1 MIEELIRN
9 YLWMHF
15 PENSHVRAFLILVI
29 FFMLAHIV
37 VWISENLLLKLA
49 SKTKTNVDDF
59 IVKRSNK
66 PLSVII
72 FLFGLKFAI
81 NSYSYG
87 VTTPV
92 ETTAEQIIYT
102 LILLTIGFLVSGIL
116 IVLVEEWGS
125 KFASKTKSTMDDA
138 LLPMMKRF
146 VYIIVFIIVMMYI
159 LAYWGV
165 DIGPI
170 LASLGVA
177 GIAVAFAL
185 QNTLGNVFGGIS
197 MILDRSIKVG
207 DWVKIDSAQGQ
218 VSGII
223 EDIGLRSTKIK
234 TFDNE
239 FIIVPNGNLA
249 QSQIQNLV
257 LPDPKCRGTITFGVS
272 YKSDLKKVAK
282 VAINS
287 TKGVKHVC
295 SKPGPSFAIDN
306 FGDFAINCKL
316 FFFTDSYDTR
326 FNAKQE
332 IMYNLFNNLKK
343 AKIDIPYP
351 TRTLIMKKK

>member
-1 MIEELIRN
+1 MIEELIKN
-9 YLWMHF
+9 YLWMHL
-15 PENSHVRAFLILVI
+15 PENPHVRAFLILVI
-29 FFMLAHIV
+29 FFMIAHIV
-37 VWISENLLLKLA
+37 IWISENLLLKLA
-49 SKTKTNVDDF
+49 AKTKTNVDDL

-66 PLSVII
+66 PLSIII

-92 ETTAEQIIYT
+92 ETNSEQIIYT
-102 LILLTIGFLVSGIL
+102 LILLTVGFFLSGIL

-146 VYIIVFIIVMMYI
+146 IYIVVFIIVLMYI

-177 GIAVAFAL
+177 GIAVAFAM
-185 QNTLGNVFGGIS
+185 QSTLSNVFGGIS

-218 VSGII
+218 ISGII

-239 FIIVPNGNLA
+239 FIIVPNGNLSQA
-249 QSQIQNLV
+249 QIQNLV
-257 LPDPKCRGTITFGVS
+257 LPDPKCRATVEIGIAYGTNLDKARKIAL
-272 YKSDLKKVAK
+272 KSL
-282 VAINS
+282 
-287 TKGVKHVC
+287 KGVKNIC
-295 SKPGPSFAIDN
+295 SDPKPSFIIDN
-306 FGDFAINCKL
+306 FGDFAINIKIW
-316 FFFTDSYDTR
+316 FFVNSYDKR

-332 IMYNLFNNLKK
+332 VMYNVYNNFKK
-343 AKIDIPYP
+343 ARIEIPYP
-351 TRTLIMKKK
+351 TRTVLLKKR